1 MVLQADRRP
10 GGVRRRWCLGL
21 ACTGI
26 ALGLAPLVVA
36 PPSLGAATTSSG
48 SRTAATSSA
57 RAATATNHLTLGQW
71 KQSYEHD
78 IGILADDVLVVVD
91 DGKSAQT
98 HVTKA
103 KVKTT
108 LKDCRQWATDAALA
122 RSAAPPIPMA
132 SAQRAW
138 ASMIDA
144 SSKAA
149 TQCVA
154 SLQTGAGGA
163 KNFRKQLAIAEKDEA
178 TLVSDLNG

>member
-1 MVLQADRRP
+1 MASKTSGRAVQ
-10 GGVRRRWCLGL
+10 VRRRWCPGVAGFL
-21 ACTGI
+21 
-26 ALGLAPLVVA
+26 LGLAPLAVA
-36 PPSLGAATTSSG
+36 NPSVGAAAASSG
-48 SRTAATSSA
+48 SRTATMSATPAAITTASA
-57 RAATATNHLTLGQW
+57 HLTLGQW

-91 DGKSAQT
+91 DGKRAQT
-98 HVTKA
+98 HVTTA

-108 LKDCRQWATDAALA
+108 LKDCRQWATDASMA

-138 ASMIDA
+138 ASMIGA
-144 SSKAA
+144 SSRAA
-149 TQCVA
+149 AQCVA

-163 KNFRKQLAIAEKDEA
+163 KNFRKQLALVEKNEA

>member
-1 MVLQADRRP
+1 M
-10 GGVRRRWCLGL
+10 
-21 ACTGI
+21 CTGI

-36 PPSLGAATTSSG
+36 ATISGAATTSSG
-48 SRTAATSSA
+48 SRTATSAGAAT
-57 RAATATNHLTLGQW
+57 RGAATASTHLTLSQW

-91 DGKSAQT
+91 DGKRAQT
-98 HVTKA
+98 HVTTA

-108 LKDCRQWATDAALA
+108 LKDCRRWATDAAMA

-138 ASMIDA
+138 ASMIGA
-144 SSKAA
+144 SSRAA
-149 TQCVA
+149 AQCVA

-163 KNFRKQLAIAEKDEA
+163 KNFRQQLALVEKDEA
-178 TLVSDLNG
+178 TLVNDLNG

>member
-1 MVLQADRRP
+1 MTLKTGRHRVQ
-10 GGVRRRWCLGL
+10 VSRRWCTGL
-21 ACTGI
+21 ACAGI
-26 ALGLAPLVVA
+26 LLGLTPLVVA
-36 PPSLGAATTSSG
+36 NPSVGAAVASSG
-48 SRTAATSSA
+48 SRTAAMSGA
-57 RAATATNHLTLGQW
+57 PAATASAHLTLSQW

-91 DGKSAQT
+91 DGKRAQT
-98 HVTKA
+98 HVTTA

-108 LKDCRQWATDAALA
+108 LKDCRQWATDAAMA

-138 ASMIDA
+138 ASMIGA
-144 SSKAA
+144 SSRAA
-149 TQCVA
+149 AQCVA

-163 KNFRKQLAIAEKDEA
+163 KNFRKQLAIVEKDEA